1 MIDSSVLGRR
11 ALGASALGAVLCLG
25 LCSFGGTGSAGGGS
39 SALPA
44 LEWSVS
50 PDGDWLAVSAARGRQ
65 DQDQYDAWVIAV
77 DDGGVR
83 ELSEVERAAPQI
95 AFDAR
100 NRLRV
105 YTLDSERGT
114 PLLTWADP
122 RSGEVL
128 EGTRDRTRIRAELQT
143 PLEHGWARIE
153 QRRVGQSTAAR
164 RVEWPAERMKFEL
177 DAKRDVELAVS
188 SLPGVVLYSRRV
200 GDQLRLVRRELST
213 SAEQTLVAEGRGL
226 IDWAWSEDGRAV
238 AVLEQGI
245 DSRVRV
251 VDAQSGALIAG
262 PWLGD
267 SAEWAPG
274 GGSRFLTIEQAGQR
288 RLVDTLLGATHDAGA
303 WRSFRMLADGHVI
316 AQVEQQLVL
325 LDSELSEVRVLFDAA
340 APTAQTER

>member
-1 MIDSSVLGRR
+1 MIDSSAEGRR

-25 LCSFGGTGSAGGGS
+25 LCSFGGTGSAGGGAN
-39 SALPA
+39 ALPV
-44 LEWSVS
+44 LDWSVS
-50 PDGDWLAVSAARGRQ
+50 PDGEWLAVSAARGRQ
-65 DQDQYDAWVIAV
+65 EQYDAWVIAV

-83 ELSEVERAAPQI
+83 ELNEVERAAPQI

-100 NRLRV
+100 NRMRIF
-105 YTLDSERGT
+105 TLDSERGT

-122 RSGEVL
+122 RSGAVL
-128 EGTRDRTRIRAELQT
+128 EGTRDRSRIRAELET
-143 PLEHGWARIE
+143 PLEHGWARVE
-153 QRRVGQSTAAR
+153 QRRVGQITTAR
-164 RVEWPAERMKFEL
+164 RVEWPAERLKFEL

-200 GDQLRLVRRELST
+200 GDQLRLVRRELS
-213 SAEQTLVAEGRGL
+213 SAAEQTLVADGRGL
-226 IDWAWSEDGRAV
+226 TDWTWSEDGRAV
-238 AVLEQGI
+238 AVHEQGI

-267 SAEWAPG
+267 SVEWAPG

-303 WRSFRMLADGHVI
+303 WQRFRMLSDGQVI

-325 LDSELSEVRVLFDAA
+325 LDAELSEVRVLFDAA
-340 APTAQTER
+340 LPTAQTER

>member
-1 MIDSSVLGRR
+1 MIDSSVSGRR

-25 LCSFGGTGSAGGGS
+25 LCSFGGAGGSGGGA

-65 DQDQYDAWVIAV
+65 EQYDAWVIAV
-77 DDGGVR
+77 ENGGVR

-95 AFDAR
+95 VFDAR
-100 NRLRV
+100 NRMRV

-128 EGTRDRTRIRAELQT
+128 EGTRDRSRIRAELQT

-188 SLPGVVLYSRRV
+188 ALPGVVLYSRRV
-200 GDQLRLVRRELST
+200 GDQLRLVRRDLST
-213 SAEQTLVAEGRGL
+213 SAEQTLLAEGRGL

-238 AVLEQGI
+238 AVREQGV

-267 SAEWAPG
+267 SVDWAPG
-274 GGSRFLTIEQAGQR
+274 GGSRFLTIEQAGRR
-288 RLVDTLLGATHDAGA
+288 RLVDTLLGAAHEAGA
-303 WRSFRMLADGHVI
+303 WRSFRMLSDGHVI

-325 LDSELSEVRVLFDAA
+325 LDAEFSEVRVLFDAA
-340 APTAQTER
+340 APKAQAER

>member
-1 MIDSSVLGRR
+1 MIDSSAVGRR

-25 LCSFGGTGSAGGGS
+25 LCSFGGTGSAGGGA

-44 LEWSVS
+44 LAWSVS
-50 PDGDWLAVSAARGRQ
+50 PDGEWLAVSAARGRQ
-65 DQDQYDAWVIAV
+65 EQYDAWVIAV

-83 ELSEVERAAPQI
+83 ELNEVERAAPQI

-100 NRLRV
+100 NRMRIF
-105 YTLDSERGT
+105 TLDSERGT

-122 RSGEVL
+122 RSGAVL
-128 EGTRDRTRIRAELQT
+128 EGTRDRSRIRAELET
-143 PLEHGWARIE
+143 PLEHGWARVE
-153 QRRVGQSTAAR
+153 QRRVGQSTTAR
-164 RVEWPAERMKFEL
+164 RVEWPAERLKFEL

-200 GDQLRLVRRELST
+200 GDQLRLVRRELNS
-213 SAEQTLVAEGRGL
+213 SAEQTLVADGRGL
-226 IDWAWSEDGRAV
+226 TDWTWSEDGRAV
-238 AVLEQGI
+238 AVHEQGI

-267 SAEWAPG
+267 SVEWAPG
-274 GGSRFLTIEQAGQR
+274 GGSRFLMIEQAGQR

-303 WRSFRMLADGHVI
+303 WQSFRMLSDGHVI
-316 AQVEQQLVL
+316 AQVEHQLVL
-325 LDSELSEVRVLFDAA
+325 LDAELSEVRVLFDAA
-340 APTAQTER
+340 LPTAQTER